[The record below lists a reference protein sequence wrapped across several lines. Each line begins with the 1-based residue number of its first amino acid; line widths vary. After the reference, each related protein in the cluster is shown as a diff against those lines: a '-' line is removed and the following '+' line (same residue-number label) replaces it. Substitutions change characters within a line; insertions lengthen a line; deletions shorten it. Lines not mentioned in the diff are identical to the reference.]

1 MRCELL
7 LAAVMAAAAAACD
20 PTLCNRQSDCASGA
34 VCTPAGVCLSTATD
48 AAVDGDAPDA
58 SDGDAADAPVDA
70 PTDADLDA
78 IDAPIDAP
86 TDAPTDA
93 AIDAAIDAPVD
104 APIDAN
110 PRSGIPTEPIPGD
123 LAP

>member
-1 MRCELL
+1 MSMR
-7 LAAVMAAAAAACD
+7 
-20 PTLCNRQSDCASGA
+20 P

-48 AAVDGDAPDA
+48 AAVDGDALDA

-70 PTDADLDA
+70 PVDADLDA
-78 IDAPIDAP
+78 LDAPIDA
-86 TDAPTDA
+86 APIDA